1 MINYNNITKTMTGT
15 SDPFTLTV
23 TNGPYE
29 ITRNVIGSI
38 MTDDGLYT
46 SFYGDEAV
54 DKAEEL
60 KKEREREALKGT
72 KTKIY
77 RKGDHDVIKYYDDG
91 IERNAKYV
99 PCVDDVMF
107 YNGRCVKVKFA
118 DGTTETAVYTP
129 DDDEVLTAG
138 IAICYLK
145 KMLEIGRSGYGN
157 NAFNKVIERALE
169 AMARSRKKELETKEK
184 EEKAKATAKRQA
196 EKKQRKAQRRK
207 ERRVQELAEAI
218 ARTDKEK

>member
-1 MINYNNITKTMTGT
+1 MVDNNNITTTLTGT
-15 SDPFTLTV
+15 SDSIKLTV
-23 TNGPYE
+23 NNGSYVISGKAIGG
-29 ITRNVIGSI
+29 IT
-38 MTDDGLYT
+38 TDDELCT
-46 SFYGDEAV
+46 SAYV
-54 DKAEEL
+54 DVAIDRAEEL
-60 KKEREREALKGT
+60 KKEREALRGT

-77 RKGDHDVIKYYDDG
+77 RSGDHDVIKYYDDG

-107 YNGRCVKVKFA
+107 YNRRCVKVKFA
-118 DGTTETAVYTP
+118 DGSTETAVLNP
-129 DDDEVLTAG
+129 DEDEILTAG

-169 AMARSRKKELETKEK
+169 AMVRSRRTELETKEK

-218 ARTDKEK
+218 ARANKEE

>member
-1 MINYNNITKTMTGT
+1 MITHNNPTTTTPVTSDSIKLTVNNSPYVVTGT
-15 SDPFTLTV
+15 TIRS
-23 TNGPYE
+23 
-29 ITRNVIGSI
+29 IT
-38 MTDDGLYT
+38 TDDEFCT
-46 SFYGDEAV
+46 SSYV
-54 DKAEEL
+54 DGAIDRAEEL
-60 KKEREREALKGT
+60 KKEREALKGT

-77 RKGDHDVIKYYDDG
+77 RSGDHDVIKYYDDG
-91 IERNAKYV
+91 IERTAKYV

-107 YNGRCVKVKFA
+107 YNRRCVKVKFA
-118 DGTTETAVYTP
+118 DGSTETAVLNP
-129 DDDEVLTAG
+129 DEDEILTAG

-169 AMARSRKKELETKEK
+169 AMVRSRRTEFETKEK

-218 ARTDKEK
+218 ARANKEK